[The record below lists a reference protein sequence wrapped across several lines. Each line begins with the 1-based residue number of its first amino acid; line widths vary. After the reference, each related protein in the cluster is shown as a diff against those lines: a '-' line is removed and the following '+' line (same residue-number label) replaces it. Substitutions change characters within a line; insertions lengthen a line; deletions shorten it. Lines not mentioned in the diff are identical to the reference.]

1 MAESWKEACWKAEQ
15 ELAEYKDTIV
25 PALVLK
31 LRITERERD
40 AANRMLVRLEE
51 EMEFTRDFIRNQG
64 LDFALVSEWT
74 KRKEAGSDGQ
84 PGQRLQTG
92 P

>member
-25 PALVLK
+25 PALLLK

-64 LDFALVSEWT
+64 LDFALASEWT
-74 KRKEAGSDGQ
+74 KRKEALSNDG
-84 PGQRLQTG
+84 
-92 P
+92 